1 MCVRI
6 SWICCINNQA
16 PNLSDLQECKVLH
29 LNIRVR
35 DKRIATPGWLGRK
48 AGRKEGRQEGS
59 QEDRKGRL
67 VAVLFQVN
75 GLGIQAYG
83 MTFLELDVTE
93 EEIHGQAYVVFDC
106 FCLEIA

>member
-1 MCVRI
+1 MEGR
-6 SWICCINNQA
+6 
-16 PNLSDLQECKVLH
+16 QEEKKEG
-29 LNIRVR
+29 RKDR
-35 DKRIATPGWLGRK
+35 RK
-48 AGRKEGRQEGS
+48 AGRTEGR

-67 VAVLFQVN
+67 VAVLLQVN
-75 GLGIQAYG
+75 RLGIQAYG